1 MIRVLQDFDERQTEH
16 SAVVITHFGS
26 CIGGLAAQ
34 DAKVDENM
42 ASSTDPGKS
51 EINLLLPQSA
61 TRPLWKHLL
70 GELRDHFFPEKL
82 PPLHVTSR
90 PVNLGMLLGDYVTL
104 PWYRTIFTNIGN
116 VITPEVQAPLELES
130 RPVDVGELIN
140 DQLSH
145 PWWTSL
151 LRNLADRVAPEQMAP
166 LELTSKPLDASM
178 RTGSVEVQRWS
189 SVIALPKVPPAQ
201 RAEFRTAPVKVTVPR
216 APIQVPMPAIAGGSP
231 ELQSR
236 SFLADDRGDKLRTAL
251 SRSRIRQGLL
261 IAIAMAE
268 AVYLIASGFGLI

>member
-1 MIRVLQDFDERQTEH
+1 
-16 SAVVITHFGS
+16 
-26 CIGGLAAQ
+26 
-34 DAKVDENM
+34 M
-42 ASSTDPGKS
+42 ASTGPGNS

-61 TRPLWKHLL
+61 TRPLWRHLL

-90 PVNLGMLLGDYVTL
+90 PMNLGMLLGDYVSL
-104 PWYRTIFTNIGN
+104 PWYRTIFTNLGN
-116 VITPEVQAPLELES
+116 VITPEVLPPPELES

-151 LRNLADRVAPEQMAP
+151 LRNLADRVAPERMTP

-201 RAEFRTAPVKVTVPR
+201 RAEFRTEPVKIAVAR
-216 APIQVPMPAIAGGSP
+216 APIQVAMPAIAGGSP
-231 ELQSR
+231 EIQPR
-236 SFLADDRGDKLRTAL
+236 SFPGDERSDKLRTAL
-251 SRSRIRQGLL
+251 SRSRIRQGVL
-261 IAIAMAE
+261 IAVAMGE
-268 AVYLIASGFGLI
+268 AVYLIASGLGLI

>member
-1 MIRVLQDFDERQTEH
+1 MTHALQDCDERQTEH
-16 SAVVITHFGS
+16 SAGVITHFGS
-26 CIGGLAAQ
+26 CISGLAAQ
-34 DAKVDENM
+34 DAKVDKTM
-42 ASSTDPGKS
+42 ASTDPGKS

-61 TRPLWKHLL
+61 TRPLWRHLL

-82 PPLHVTSR
+82 PPLHLSSR

-104 PWYRTIFTNIGN
+104 PWYRTIFTNLGN
-116 VITPEVQAPLELES
+116 VITPEVLPPLELES

-151 LRNLADRVAPEQMAP
+151 LRNLADRVAPERMAP
-166 LELTSKPLDASM
+166 LELTSKPADASL
-178 RTGSVEVQRWS
+178 RSGSIEIQRWS
-189 SVIALPKVPPAQ
+189 SLISLPKVPPAQ
-201 RAEFRTAPVKVTVPR
+201 RAAFRTEPVKIAVAR

-236 SFLADDRGDKLRTAL
+236 SFLADDPGDKLRTAL
-251 SRSRIRQGLL
+251 SRSRIRQGVL
-261 IAIAMAE
+261 IAVAMGE
-268 AVYLIASGFGLI
+268 AVYLIASGLGLI